1 VPNAFDDTDQLCV
14 NTIRTLALDAVEQ
27 AKSGHPG
34 LPLGCA
40 PIGHVLFTRHL
51 RYNPA
56 DPAWPGRDRF
66 VLSAGHGC
74 MLLYSLLHLTG
85 YDLPLEELKRFRQ
98 WGSMT
103 PGHPEYG
110 HTPGVETTTGPL
122 GQGAAT
128 AIGMAIAGKHLEAV
142 YGELA
147 AFRVFVLVSDG
158 DLMEGVSGEASSL
171 AGHLGLDN
179 LVFIYDDNHVS
190 IDGDTQ
196 LAFTED
202 RIARYAAYG
211 WSTSEVSDGNDLGA
225 IDAAVTAAVEHR
237 GQPSFISVRTII
249 GFGSRDAGTSR
260 AHSDAR
266 GPEQQAETKRALGFD
281 PDRYFVIPEA
291 AGQRF
296 REAGSR
302 GAGLQRDW
310 EAALDAHPKA
320 SELRR
325 IFAGD
330 TPRADLPTFPAGD
343 PIATRAASGKVI
355 AALAEAVPELV
366 GGSADLTPSNNT
378 RPPDATDFEPGS
390 HQGRY
395 LRFGVREHGMAAVT
409 NGLALSGLRPYAG
422 TFFNFLDYCKP
433 AVRLSAL
440 MNIPVTW
447 VFTHDSIGLGED
459 GPTHQPV
466 EQLASLRATPNMTV
480 FRPADA
486 NETAAGRPRRV
497 RAGGRRRPR
506 AAPDCDRLGGGPGV
520 RRARPAGRAGDPLA
534 GGVAAQL
541 GAVRGAAGELSHLG
555 HPARCG
561 GAGDHRGRIDGGLG
575 AVRGA
580 ARGDHRPRPLRGL
593 GSRRHR
599 HGQPGVHGRAG
610 GGRGRAGAD
619 RQPGSRVEDEEDDA
633 CPSDLSNWLPR
644 APAPGSTTSAARG
657 WNRASSGA
665 CWTTAWW
672 G

>member
-1 VPNAFDDTDQLCV
+1 MANAFDDTDLLCV

-34 LPLGCA
+34 LPMGCA

-122 GQGAAT
+122 GQGAGT
-128 AIGMAIAGKHLEAV
+128 AVGMAIAGKHLEAR
-142 YGELA
+142 YGPLA
-147 AFRVFVLVSDG
+147 GFRVVSLVSDG

-179 LVFIYDDNHVS
+179 LVFVYDDNHVS
-190 IDGDTQ
+190 IDGNTE

-202 RIARYAAYG
+202 RLARYAAYG
-211 WSTSEVSDGNDLGA
+211 WSTSGVADGNDLEA
-225 IDAAVTAAVEHR
+225 IDGALSAALDHR
-237 GQPSFISVRTII
+237 GQPSFVSVRTVI

-281 PDRYFVIPEA
+281 PQQFFVVPDA
-291 AGQRF
+291 AAERF
-296 REAGSR
+296 REAGAR
-302 GAGLQRDW
+302 GAPLQRDW
-310 EAALDAHPKA
+310 EARLDDHPEA
-320 SELRR
+320 EEMRR
-325 IFAGD
+325 IFAGH
-330 TPRADLPTFPAGD
+330 TPQVDLPGFPAGD
-343 PIATRAASGKVI
+343 PIATRAASGKLI
-355 AALAEAVPELV
+355 AALAGGVPELV

-378 RPPDATDFEPGS
+378 RPPDAVDFEPAS
-390 HQGRY
+390 HEGRY
-395 LRFGVREHGMAAVT
+395 LRFGVREHGMAAIT
-409 NGLALSGLRPYAG
+409 NGLALSCLRPYAG

-433 AVRLSAL
+433 SVRLSAL
-440 MNIPVTW
+440 MNIPVVW

-466 EQLASLRATPNMTV
+466 EQLASLRATPNVTV

-486 NETAAGRPRRV
+486 NETAAGWKVAMARRSPTALV
-497 RAGGRRRPR
+497 LTRQALPIL
-506 AAPDCDRLGGGPGV
+506 D
-520 RRARPAGRAGDPLA
+520 PAVYPVDE
-534 GGVAAQL
+534 
-541 GAVRGAAGELSHLG
+541 AVRGGYVLESDDDPELLLIATGSEVSLALSARGLLSERGIRSRVISLPSWELFEEQPASYRTAVIPPEVEARVTIEAGSTVGWE
-555 HPARCG
+555 RY
-561 GAGDHRGRIDGGLG
+561 AGL
-575 AVRGA
+575 RGA
-580 ARGDHRPRPLRGL
+580 TVGL
-593 GSRRHR
+593 DRF
-599 HGQPGVHGRAG
+599 
-610 GGRGRAGAD
+610 GA
-619 RQPGSRVEDEEDDA
+619 S
-633 CPSDLSNWLPR
+633 
-644 APAPGSTTSAARG
+644 APGPTAMANLGFTAERVADEAERVLTA
-657 WNRASSGA
+657 NRDRV
-665 CWTTAWW
+665 
-672 G
+672 